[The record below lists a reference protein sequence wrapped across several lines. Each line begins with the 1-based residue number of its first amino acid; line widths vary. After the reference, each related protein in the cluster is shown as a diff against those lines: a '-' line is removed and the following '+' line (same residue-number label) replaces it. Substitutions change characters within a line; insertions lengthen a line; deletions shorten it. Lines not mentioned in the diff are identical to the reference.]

1 MAHPQL
7 QEATGSEAS
16 YIPFSL
22 IPWLRDIEFH
32 QTLPTCVTR
41 EGVQL
46 RRKRSLYLYS
56 VGIRCDSETSHSSRK
71 GSSQRWLFLLHKPD
85 DFFQPSALLPPLS
98 VINCIKVMIST
109 NIKRSRG
116 TTCGIFPKLGWK
128 THRDGEWLELSHL
141 LPEASAVDD
150 ESRIPFLPWWGGQD
164 SGVPRIF
171 YICEG
176 FIVWLNESNPFP
188 RDISVVSRE
197 QITNHSLTILCLSY
211 SSSPVSLAL
220 LSVCVCVCVCVCV
233 HARMQVHVCALM
245 WICFCIKVRTEEE
258 WQRCLYSRDS
268 K

>member
-1 MAHPQL
+1 MTLRPQH
-7 QEATGSEAS
+7 
-16 YIPFSL
+16 I
-22 IPWLRDIEFH
+22 
-32 QTLPTCVTR
+32 
-41 EGVQL
+41 
-46 RRKRSLYLYS
+46 
-56 VGIRCDSETSHSSRK
+56 SRK

-85 DFFQPSALLPPLS
+85 DFCPPSALHPCQSLTS
-98 VINCIKVMIST
+98 IKVMIST

-188 RDISVVSRE
+188 RDIPVVSRE
-197 QITNHSLTILCLSY
+197 QITNHILTILCLSY
-211 SSSPVSLAL
+211 SSSLGSLAL
-220 LSVCVCVCVCVCV
+220 LSVSVCVCTYVNLLLQRSKNWG
-233 HARMQVHVCALM
+233 RMAKMSVLKRHL
-245 WICFCIKVRTEEE
+245 K
-258 WQRCLYSRDS
+258 
-268 K
+268 